1 MGRDCVR
8 NLSHPLLFPQ
18 IFNPNQCSSEI
29 LTIVSMLSVEKHFF
43 RPKGREEEAETKH
56 DKFQVPESDHLTL
69 LNVYQQW
76 KTNHYSGSWA
86 RDNFLHGKSLQKVR
100 GLLERGEGG

>member
-1 MGRDCVR
+1 
-8 NLSHPLLFPQ
+8 
-18 IFNPNQCSSEI
+18 
-29 LTIVSMLSVEKHFF
+29 MLSVEKHFF